1 MTGTYSRSL
10 LADLSLSPQ
19 RFRLPQRL
27 MAVAGLLAVEIFS
40 IDFARLQLAYR
51 TSFIHVEIL
60 GGNGKPAMHA
70 LLAFIALLLM
80 FGLHR
85 AKPAFEQIS
94 REFTEHLTEQ
104 PPLRWDFLAAHFAAM
119 AGCLILFAARFA
131 GKSAFLQ
138 GSVLAAWPLGAAGIC
153 LAGLAFVPFGI
164 WLGLLRSGGAAWAY
178 ASAGVLAMWQITRW
192 SDLIWKPATALTF
205 RLVKTLLHSA
215 VPDLIADPA
224 ASTLSSH
231 NFAVQISEQCSGIEG
246 LGMMVV
252 FSASWLWIFRRECRF
267 PRALLLIPAG
277 ISILWAFNVLR
288 IAALFLIGNAGAPN
302 VAFGGF
308 HSQAGWIAFNVV
320 ALGVSLAA
328 QRVPW
333 FRRATAASAAGYNP
347 TVAYLMPFAAI
358 LAAGMVS
365 RAASGT
371 FEWLYPLRV
380 VAAAGAIWYF
390 WPKYKKLDWGFGWVA
405 PAIGAA
411 VFALWIGL
419 DLYFGHTGNGIQTG
433 LASLSAFQKVFWI
446 ACRTLGAVIT
456 VPIAEELA
464 FRGFLI
470 RRMASADFEAIKTRA
485 FTIPAV
491 LISSVAFGLLH
502 GDRWLAGILAG
513 ILYSGAFLWRGRIG
527 DAVVAHAVT
536 NGLIAAWVL
545 FGGAWYLW

>member
-1 MTGTYSRSL
+1 
-10 LADLSLSPQ
+10 
-19 RFRLPQRL
+19 
-27 MAVAGLLAVEIFS
+27 
-40 IDFARLQLAYR
+40 
-51 TSFIHVEIL
+51 
-60 GGNGKPAMHA
+60 
-70 LLAFIALLLM
+70 
-80 FGLHR
+80 
-85 AKPAFEQIS
+85 
-94 REFTEHLTEQ
+94 
-104 PPLRWDFLAAHFAAM
+104 
-119 AGCLILFAARFA
+119 
-131 GKSAFLQ
+131 
-138 GSVLAAWPLGAAGIC
+138 
-153 LAGLAFVPFGI
+153 
-164 WLGLLRSGGAAWAY
+164 
-178 ASAGVLAMWQITRW
+178 MWQITRW

-433 LASLSAFQKVFWI
+433 LASLPAFQRVSWLVF
-446 ACRTLGAVIT
+446 RTLGAVIT